1 MGYIFIKVKLTRIVT
16 YNKYAPIRLSGSFL
30 FFICFTRYFQRAG
43 DKVRPVFKLGFSL
56 LFIYLKLLFSTLNSL

>member
-1 MGYIFIKVKLTRIVT
+1 MGYIFIKVTLTRIVT

-43 DKVRPVFKLGFSL
+43 DKVRSCLQAWLFLALHLFKAIIFHS
-56 LFIYLKLLFSTLNSL
+56 K

>member
-1 MGYIFIKVKLTRIVT
+1 MGYIFIKVTLTRIVT

-43 DKVRPVFKLGFSL
+43 DKMCPCLQAWLFLALNLFKAIIFHS
-56 LFIYLKLLFSTLNSL
+56 K